1 MPSSSV
7 SLSSSASGPAA
18 SALGGRTIAQILQH
32 NCPGLNVVTAVVIE
46 YLDAQ
51 VGTWQ
56 CSVDGGLSWRAVRTD
71 IINRPG
77 SMGLALD
84 RDALLRVL
92 PFVGQRS
99 TGARLRLHPV
109 PYRHGP
115 GNGSYRAYAVD
126 DREEGSPTLTMVL
139 PLSAINGEPPAVR
152 APRPRNK
159 RALLQAKLAA
169 GQAAQEA
176 VQRAMA

>member
-7 SLSSSASGPAA
+7 SLSSPAA
-18 SALGGRTIAQILQH
+18 SALGGRSIAQILQH
-32 NCPGLNVVTAVVIE
+32 NCPDLNVVTAVVIE

-56 CSVDGGLSWRAVRTD
+56 CSVDGGKTWRAVRTD

-92 PFVGQRS
+92 PFVGQRA

-109 PYRHGP
+109 PYRQGP
-115 GNGSYRAYAVD
+115 GNGSYRAYAVE
-126 DREEGSPTLTMVL
+126 DREEGSPTLTLVL
-139 PLSAINGEPPAVR
+139 PLSAINGDPPAVR

-169 GQAAQEA
+169 GQAAQEV